1 MKVSAPLALDP
12 QHYTKDFVETLCR
25 QGAFEAA
32 AENCLIEISDD
43 GVVLDLRGAVLDGE
57 DFTGSGI
64 HVHDCSG
71 VTIKNGIIKGFYY
84 GIRASDAAD
93 LTIENCVVSDN
104 YNPRDRGWLTDTI
117 DPVEEGFGGGV
128 YLIRVTDSLIKANQL
143 SNNFDGLCLVRS
155 DRNRILENDAS
166 YNSNVG
172 IHLVKSAHNLIEGNR
187 ADHCVRYTG
196 RFWCDT
202 ADSAGILLEEY
213 SHHNRIFSNRM
224 RYSGDG
230 FFIRANNRHGSNH
243 NYVARNDASFSPNNA
258 FEAGFSED
266 NAFEENIASYSNYG
280 FWLGY
285 SSGNVLRGNLMQSN
299 RFDGVAMEGGS
310 RNTLESNK
318 LDGNRSGIR
327 LWEKAAQWE
336 SQEQGP
342 YGGHKISGN
351 EVKNSRET
359 GILYPGH
366 WDVLLEQNDFDNNQ
380 EDVRRGPPEPRLE
393 TG

>member
-1 MKVSAPLALDP
+1 MKVSASLALEP
-12 QHYTKDFVETLCR
+12 HRYTKDFVETLRR

-32 AENCLIEISDD
+32 AESCLIEISTD

-64 HVHDCSG
+64 HVHDCAG

-84 GIRASDAAD
+84 GIRAGDVAN
-93 LTIENCVVSDN
+93 LTIENCVVADN
-104 YNPRDRGWLTDTI
+104 FNPRDRGWLTDTI

-128 YLIRVTDSLIKANQL
+128 YLIRVTDSLIKGNQL

-172 IHLVKSAHNLIEGNR
+172 IHLVRASHNTIEGNR
-187 ADHCVRYTG
+187 ADHCIRYTG

-213 SHHNRIFSNRM
+213 SHHNRILNNRM

-243 NYVARNDASFSPNNA
+243 NYVAGNDASFSPNNA
-258 FEAGFSED
+258 FEVGFSTG

-285 SSGNVLRGNLMQSN
+285 SSGTVLRGNLIQSN

-310 RNTLESNK
+310 RNTFEANK
-318 LDGNRSGIR
+318 IDGNRSGIR
-327 LWEKAAQWE
+327 LWEKAVQGE
-336 SQEQGP
+336 SQERGP
-342 YGGHKISGN
+342 DGGHRISGN
-351 EVKNSRET
+351 EVKNSRES

-366 WDVLLEQNDFDNNQ
+366 WNVFLGDNDLDNNQ
-380 EDVRRGPPEPRLE
+380 EDVRREPAEPRL
-393 TG
+393 

>member
-12 QHYTKDFVETLCR
+12 QRYTKDFVETLWR

-32 AENCLIEISDD
+32 AEGCLIEVSAD
-43 GVVLDLRGAVLDGE
+43 GVILDLRGAVLDGE
-57 DFTGSGI
+57 DFSGFGI
-64 HVHDCSG
+64 HVHDCAG

-84 GIRASDAAD
+84 GIRASDAAN

-104 YNPRDRGWLTDTI
+104 YNPRDHGWLTDTI
-117 DPVEEGFGGGV
+117 EPAEEGFGGGV
-128 YLIRVTDSLIKANQL
+128 YLIRVTDSLIKGNQL

-172 IHLVKSAHNLIEGNR
+172 IHLVKASHNTIEGNR
-187 ADHCVRYTG
+187 ADHCIRYTG

-213 SHHNRIFSNRM
+213 SHHNRILNNRM

-230 FFIRANNRHGSNH
+230 FFIRANNWHGSNH
-243 NYVARNDASFSPNNA
+243 NYVAGNDASFSPNNA
-258 FEAGFSED
+258 FEVGFSTD
-266 NAFEENIASYSNYG
+266 NVFEENIASYSNYG

-285 SSGNVLRGNLMQSN
+285 SSGTVLRGNLIQSN

-310 RNTLESNK
+310 RNTFEANK
-318 LDGNRSGIR
+318 IDGNRSGIR
-327 LWEKAAQWE
+327 LWEKAAQGE
-336 SQEQGP
+336 SQERDP
-342 YGGHKISGN
+342 DGGHKISGN
-351 EVKNSRET
+351 EVKNSRES

-366 WDVLLEQNDFDNNQ
+366 WDVFLGGNELDNNQ
-380 EDVRRGPPEPRLE
+380 EDVRRGPAEPKF
-393 TG
+393 